1 MELDEVALG
10 KSLLVL
16 GLAYFASGLVFLL
29 PKSREVPSPKESL
42 AEKIERTEYYLDQ
55 TRQERNTSPSNML
68 DDQG

>member
-10 KSLLVL
+10 KSLLIL

-29 PKSREVPSPKESL
+29 PKSREVPSPKETL

-55 TRQERNTSPSNML
+55 TRQEPNVPISKVR
-68 DDQG
+68 DDLG